1 MQGEDMYRKIQPLA
15 SDLIGDTSE
24 AQAQSRL
31 YRKVAWRLIPLLF
44 ICYVVAY
51 LDRINVGF
59 AKLQMQEALGF
70 SDTVYGLG
78 AGIFFIGYFLFEVPS
93 NMILERFG
101 AKKTIARIMICWGI
115 VGCLMARVSSP
126 TEFYVLRFLLGVFE
140 AGFFPGVV
148 YYIGCWFPESRR
160 GHMLGIFMT
169 GIPIA
174 GLFGG
179 PVSGWA
185 MSSVSGLGMA
195 GWQWLYIIEA
205 APAVLLGIV
214 AIAYL
219 DDNAKKAKWLTADE
233 RERLSH
239 ALMTESER
247 NVSRAD
253 SSLRTA
259 MTSPWLYA
267 MAFAYFAF
275 ICGTYAVSFWLP
287 TVLKSSGV
295 TDVARIGWYSAIPYG
310 ISAAGM
316 VWLCRNSDRTMERR
330 WHTSLAAMA
339 GALALALLPHAPKD
353 VSVTIVLL
361 TVAATGIFATMP
373 LFWSIATDYFSGT
386 PSAAVAIAFINS
398 LGLVGG
404 FASPFAMGWLKT
416 ATGSLTSGLY
426 LVTGVLLL
434 GALVLIAC
442 APRAPTT
449 HP

>member
-1 MQGEDMYRKIQPLA
+1 MYEKIQPLA
-15 SDLIGDTSE
+15 GELDYASSDAEGD
-24 AQAQSRL
+24 AKL
-31 YRKVAWRLIPLLF
+31 YRKVALRLIPLLF

-59 AKLQMQEALGF
+59 AKLQMQDALGF

-93 NMILERFG
+93 NMILERIG
-101 AKKTIARIMICWGI
+101 AKRTIARIMICWGI
-115 VGCLMARVSSP
+115 TGCLLAHVSTP
-126 TEFYVLRFLLGVFE
+126 TGFYVLRFLLGAFE

-148 YYIGCWFPESRR
+148 YYLGCWFPEARR

-185 MSSVSGLGMA
+185 MSSLSGFGMQ
-195 GWQWLYIIEA
+195 GWQWLYVIEA

-214 AIAYL
+214 ALAYL
-219 DDNAKKAKWLTADE
+219 DDNARDAKWLTPGE
-233 RERLSH
+233 RDRLTL
-239 ALMTESER
+239 ALVAESER
-247 NVSRAD
+247 NSSRTDA
-253 SSLRTA
+253 SLRRA
-259 MTSPWLYA
+259 MTSVRLYA
-267 MAFAYFAF
+267 LAFAYFAF

-295 TDVARIGWYSAIPYG
+295 TDVAQIGWYSAIPYG
-310 ISAAGM
+310 ISAVGM

-330 WHTSLAAMA
+330 WHTSLAAIA
-339 GALALALLPHAPKD
+339 GAVALALLPHVPAN

-361 TVAATGIFATMP
+361 TAAATGIFATMP
-373 LFWSIATDYFSGT
+373 LFWSIATDYFAGT
-386 PSAAVAIAFINS
+386 SSAAVAIALINS

-404 FASPFAMGWLKT
+404 FASPFMMGWLKT
-416 ATGSLTSGLY
+416 VTGSLTTGLY
-426 LVTGVLLL
+426 VVTAVLLL
-434 GALVLIAC
+434 GAIILLIF
-442 APRAPTT
+442 APRSTQSARS
-449 HP
+449 

>member
-1 MQGEDMYRKIQPLA
+1 MYRKIQPTA
-15 SDLIGDTSE
+15 SDLTYAFSD
-24 AQAQSRL
+24 AKNQSKL

-59 AKLQMQEALGF
+59 AKLQMQDALGF

-78 AGIFFIGYFLFEVPS
+78 AGIFFIGYFIFEVPS

-101 AKKTIARIMICWGI
+101 AKKTIARIMILWGI
-115 VGCLMARVSSP
+115 AGCLMAHVSNP
-126 TEFYVLRFLLGVFE
+126 TEFYVLRFLLGAFE

-185 MSSVSGLGMA
+185 MSSLSGLGLA

-205 APAVLLGIV
+205 APAVLLGIF

-219 DDNAKKAKWLTADE
+219 DDNAKRAKWLSADE
-233 RERLSH
+233 RDQLIQ
-239 ALMTESER
+239 ALAAESER
-247 NVSRAD
+247 NSSRAD
-253 SSLRTA
+253 SQLRKA
-259 MTSPWLYA
+259 MASPRLYA
-267 MAFAYFAF
+267 LAFAYFAF

-287 TVLKSSGV
+287 TVLRSSGV

-310 ISAAGM
+310 ISAIGM
-316 VWLCRNSDRTMERR
+316 VWLCRNSDRTGERR
-330 WHTSLAAMA
+330 CHTSLCAAA
-339 GALALALLPHAPKD
+339 GAAALALLPHLPNN
-353 VSVTIVLL
+353 VSVTIALL

-386 PSAAVAIAFINS
+386 SSAAVAIAFINS
-398 LGLVGG
+398 LGLIGG
-404 FASPFAMGWLKT
+404 FVSPFAMGWLKT
-416 ATGSLTSGLY
+416 VTGSLTSGLY
-426 LVTGVLLL
+426 LITVVLLL
-434 GALVLIAC
+434 GSLVLLLC
-442 APRAPTT
+442 APRSESRC
-449 HP
+449 